1 MKQLSNFLNCF
12 KHAFRGIYSG
22 FKERNMIFHGLVAA
36 LVVSIGFL
44 IQLTKTEW
52 YIVLIFMALV
62 LSAELFNTAIEEL
75 ADIARYENNLKF
87 NATKRIRD
95 LSAGAVLV
103 ISMAAT
109 IVGGWIFLSKVF
121 ELISC

>member
-12 KHAFRGIYSG
+12 KHAFRGICSG
-22 FKERNMIFHGLVAA
+22 FKERNMIFHGLVAT